1 MKIGQYEIHPIETG
15 RFGLDGGAMFGVV
28 PKTLWQKSNAPDDQ
42 NRITMAAR
50 ALLLVGDGRKVLI
63 DTGNGSKFSDKLR
76 SIYKIDTS
84 GSDLISSLEE
94 HNLSAEAITHVILT
108 HLHFDHAGGST
119 RRHGDLL
126 VPTFPNARYFVQRD
140 HYESAMQPTE
150 RDRASFVRDDFHPLV
165 EGGMVEFTDGEG
177 EILPGIQMKLFH
189 GHTTA
194 LQAPFISDGTTSLL
208 FCADLIPLA
217 AHISLPWI
225 MAYDLRPLTTLEE
238 KRKILD
244 AASEEGWTL
253 FLEHDPI
260 HSAARVTR
268 GKKGVVVESLFA
280 LE

>member
-1 MKIGQYEIHPIETG
+1 MKIGRYEIHPIETG
-15 RFGLDGGAMFGVV
+15 RFCLDGGAMFGVV

-42 NRITMAAR
+42 NCITMAAR
-50 ALLLVGDGRKVLI
+50 ALLLVGDGRKILI

-94 HNLSAEAITHVILT
+94 HNLRPEAITHVILT

-119 RRHGDLL
+119 RRDGDML

-140 HYESAMQPTE
+140 HYESAMHPTE

-165 EGGMVEFTDGEG
+165 EGGMLEFTDGEG
-177 EILPGIQMKLFH
+177 EILPGIQVKLFH

-194 LQAPFISDGTTSLL
+194 LQAPFISDGTTALL

-217 AHISLPWI
+217 THISLPWI
-225 MAYDLRPLTTLEE
+225 MAYDLRPLATLEE

-244 AASEEGWTL
+244 AAVEEGWIL
-253 FLEHDPI
+253 FLEHDPS
-260 HSAARVTR
+260 HSAATVKRAD
-268 GKKGVVVESLFA
+268 KGVVVESVFA
-280 LE
+280 LK